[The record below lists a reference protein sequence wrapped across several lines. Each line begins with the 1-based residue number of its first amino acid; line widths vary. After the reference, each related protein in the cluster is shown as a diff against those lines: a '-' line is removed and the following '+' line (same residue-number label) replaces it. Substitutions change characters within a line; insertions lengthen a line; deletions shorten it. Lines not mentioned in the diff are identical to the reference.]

1 MYILYKQM
9 NDLFIGQGTFYYR
22 PARKEQRMWHKENG
36 KIYSKSSAQRAL
48 KRLNDPEIK
57 MKKIQ

>member
-1 MYILYKQM
+1 M

-22 PARKEQRMWHKENG
+22 PARKEQRMWHKEHG